1 VKVDVSLT
9 SLLGQ
14 AGAPVVEG
22 VLLFLATFIHEDTAI
37 LGGGYLVHAHELTL
51 AQALGILTAGVV
63 VGDFGIYGLGM
74 LAARVAPLRRFAHR
88 WVDDGRRSWLE
99 SNMLTA
105 VVACRVAPG
114 ILFPTFLTCGFFGM
128 PFRPFAA
135 GVIGTASLYVPA
147 MLAMVMLVGGEAAGQ
162 WGPWGW
168 GVAMLLVVAITLV
181 RRRMKAA
188 VAEPLTDSVLIGTH
202 PGMPPLRRAQ
212 VRVSRAEGLPV
223 IPYYTPN
230 TLQWFWLSVRYGSLT
245 LPTAANPNI
254 EAGGL
259 LGESKTACFAMA
271 GPFARQWLAR
281 SVSSLRGHDD
291 HPNADHEAALAAMA
305 EAGLGFPAVV
315 KPDIGWRGF
324 GVRKVND
331 AAELAAY
338 LGDYPKGACFQ
349 VQEYLPWAGE
359 AAVFWLRRP
368 GAEQGE
374 IFSLTLRYYP
384 FVVGD
389 GRSTLRQL
397 ILACPRMRWKADE
410 LFAGNRG
417 RLERVPG
424 DGETERLAVVGSN
437 RVAGLYIDGQRHATP
452 ALAARIEE
460 ICGDLPEFH
469 FGRFDLRFE
478 DIHGLEAGEGFRIVE
493 INGAGAEAV
502 HIWDPDVSVLEGYRV
517 LFRQQAL
524 LFAIGD
530 ANRRRGFP
538 PMTLRQMIACQRRQ
552 QGLLGRYPASG

>member
-1 VKVDVSLT
+1 MDLSLA
-9 SLLGQ
+9 SLIGQ
-14 AGAPVVEG
+14 AGAPFIEG
-22 VLLFLATFIHEDTAI
+22 GLLFLATFVHEDTAI

-51 AQALGILTAGVV
+51 VQALTILTAGVV

-74 LAARVAPLRRFAHR
+74 LAARVAPLQRVARR
-88 WVDDGRRSWLE
+88 WVDDGRRTWLE

-105 VVACRVAPG
+105 VVACRMAPG

-135 GVIGTASLYVPA
+135 GVIGTAFLYVPA
-147 MLAMVMLVGGEAAGQ
+147 MLAVVMLVGGEAAGQ

-168 GVAMLLVVAITLV
+168 GAAILLVAAVTLL
-181 RRRMKAA
+181 RRRMKVAA
-188 VAEPLTDSVLIGTH
+188 AEPAVDTVLVGTH

-212 VRVSRAEGLPV
+212 VRVSRAEALPV
-223 IPYYTPN
+223 IPYYVPIA
-230 TLQWFWLSVRYGSLT
+230 LQWFWLAARYRSLT
-245 LPTAANPNI
+245 VPTSANPNI

-281 SVSSLRGHDD
+281 SGSSWRGHDD
-291 HPNADHEAALAAMA
+291 DTAADHAVALAAMG
-305 EAGLGFPAVV
+305 EAGLSFPVVV

-324 GVRKVND
+324 GVRKLND
-331 AAELAAY
+331 EAELATY
-338 LGDYPKGACFQ
+338 LGGYPKGARLQ
-349 VQEYLPWAGE
+349 LQEYLPWAGE
-359 AAVFWLRRP
+359 AAIFWLRRP
-368 GAEQGE
+368 GAPCGE
-374 IFSLTLRYYP
+374 IFSLTLRYFP

-417 RLERVPG
+417 RLEQVPAEG
-424 DGETERLAVVGSN
+424 CSVRLAVVGSN
-437 RVAGLYIDGQRHATP
+437 RVAGLYIDGHRHATP
-452 ALAARIEE
+452 ALAARIED
-460 ICGDLPEFH
+460 ICRDLPEFH
-469 FGRFDLRFE
+469 FGRFDVRFE

-524 LFAIGD
+524 LFAIGA
-530 ANRRRGFP
+530 ANRRRGFAP
-538 PMTLRQMIACQRRQ
+538 LTLRALIACQRRQ